1 MFRVSSVF
9 DVRTVR
15 RITRIAATARQ
26 EVFLRSAMAMLVFVF
41 VSAALVSSCASAP
54 KPQRPSLDTPV
65 PLQWTAAPS
74 EGGTIDERWWSDFSD
89 ARLDGIIDEA
99 LTRNFELKSVT
110 GRMQAARAQA
120 RIVGAPLLP
129 QVSLDFNRTR
139 TRRNFIGFPIPGGN
153 GGVLKTTSTNYGVS
167 TNINW
172 EIDLWGRLSDDKA
185 AALADLQG
193 SQADLYGVRSS
204 VAGQTAKAWFA
215 AIEARRQLDLARA
228 TRDNF
233 SVVNERIENRYA
245 RGLRPALDLRLSL
258 ANVAA
263 AEAVVLQRM
272 QAFDGVVRQLEI
284 LLGRYPSAELAIA
297 SELPPVPSTVPAG
310 LPADL
315 IARRPDLMLAERQLA
330 AAGARIGVAKKARY
344 PAIRLTG
351 SGGTSTA
358 ALTDLLDGDFIV
370 WSLVSSLLQPLFQGG
385 RLSAGVD
392 LAEANRD
399 QVLANFA
406 DRALRAYGEV
416 ETALAAD
423 GLLRRRE
430 AALLEATTQAAAARE
445 LAESR
450 YHGGLSDVI
459 TMLDAQRR
467 AFDSEGQYLAV
478 RRQRLDARVDLY
490 LALGGGFERM
500 ATETADI
507 KEIGDLQE

>member
-1 MFRVSSVF
+1 MRAVCVVLASA
-9 DVRTVR
+9 TV
-15 RITRIAATARQ
+15 
-26 EVFLRSAMAMLVFVF
+26 VL
-41 VSAALVSSCASAP
+41 SCASAP
-54 KPQRPSLDTPV
+54 KPQHPSLETPV
-65 PLQWTAAPS
+65 PQEWTAAAS
-74 EGGTIDERWWSDFSD
+74 DDSRIGARWWTDFSD
-89 ARLDGIIDEA
+89 PRLDGLIDEA
-99 LTRNFELKSVT
+99 LAHNYDLKAAS
-110 GRMQAARAQA
+110 GRMLAARAQA

-129 QVSLDFNRTR
+129 QVSLDFNRSR
-139 TRRNFIGFPIPGGN
+139 QRRNFIGFPIPGGN
-153 GGVLKTTSTNYGVS
+153 GGVLSTTSTNYGVS

-172 EIDLWGRLSDDKA
+172 EIDLWGRLGDDKA

-193 SQADLYGVRSS
+193 SQADLYGVQSS

-215 AIEARRQLDLARA
+215 AIEAQRQLELARA

-233 SVVNERIENRYA
+233 RVVNERIENRYA
-245 RGLRPALDLRLSL
+245 RGLRPALDLRLSRS
-258 ANVAA
+258 NVAA

-284 LLGRYPSAELAIA
+284 FLGRYPSAEMTVGAD
-297 SELPPVPSTVPAG
+297 LPPVPDAVPAG

-315 IARRPDLMLAERQLA
+315 VARRPDLMLAERQLA

-351 SGGTSTA
+351 SGGTASST
-358 ALTDLLDGDFIV
+358 LTDLLDGDFIV
-370 WSLVSSLLQPLFQGG
+370 WSLASSLLQPLFQGG
-385 RLSAGVD
+385 RLQAGVA

-406 DRALRAYGEV
+406 GQALRAYGEV
-416 ETALAAD
+416 ESALAAD
-423 GLLRRRE
+423 RLLRRRE
-430 AALLEATTQAAAARE
+430 AALLEAATQATAARE

-450 YHGGLSDVI
+450 YHSGLSDVI

-490 LALGGGFERM
+490 LALGGGFER
-500 ATETADI
+500 ADGFGPAAPPSPAGPAAPETR
-507 KEIGDLQE
+507 E

>member
-1 MFRVSSVF
+1 MRSVCS
-9 DVRTVR
+9 
-15 RITRIAATARQ
+15 I
-26 EVFLRSAMAMLVFVF
+26 LL
-41 VSAALVSSCASAP
+41 SAALILSCASAP
-54 KPQRPSLDTPV
+54 KLQIPPIDADVPSK
-65 PLQWTAAPS
+65 WTAGPS
-74 EGGTIDERWWSDFSD
+74 EYGRFAARWWVDFGD
-89 ARLDGIIDEA
+89 PRLDGLVDEA
-99 LTRNFELKSVT
+99 LAHNYDLKAAS
-110 GRMQAARAQA
+110 GRMAAARAQA
-120 RIVGAPLLP
+120 RIVGAPLFP
-129 QVSLDFNRTR
+129 QVSLDFNRSR
-139 TRRNFIGFPIPGGN
+139 QRRNFIGFPIPGGN
-153 GGVLKTTSTNYGVS
+153 GGVLNTTSTNYGVS

-172 EIDLWGRLSDDKA
+172 EVDLWGRLSDDKA
-185 AALADLQG
+185 AALADMQG
-193 SQADLYGVRSS
+193 SQADLYGARSS

-215 AIEARRQLDLARA
+215 AVEAHRQLELARA

-233 SVVNERIENRYA
+233 KVVNERIDNRYR

-258 ANVAA
+258 SNVAA

-272 QAFDGVVRQLEI
+272 QQFDSVVRQLEI
-284 LLGRYPSAELAIA
+284 LLGRYPAAEMTIG
-297 SELPPVPSTVPAG
+297 SDLPPVPEAVPAG

-330 AAGARIGVAKKARY
+330 AAGARIAVAKKARY

-351 SGGTSTA
+351 SGGTSSA

-370 WSLVSSLLQPLFQGG
+370 WSLASSLLQPLFQGG
-385 RLSAGVD
+385 RLRAGVT

-406 DRALRAYGEV
+406 GRALRAYGEV
-416 ETALAAD
+416 ETALVAD
-423 GLLRRRE
+423 GLLKQRE
-430 AALLEATTQAAAARE
+430 AALLEASTQATAARE

-500 ATETADI
+500 VVETG
-507 KEIGDLQE
+507 ETQE

>member
-1 MFRVSSVF
+1 MLFA
-9 DVRTVR
+9 VRPVRHVRSTV
-15 RITRIAATARQ
+15 TTVKQ
-26 EVFLRSAMAMLVFVF
+26 GCFLRSAGAMLA
-41 VSAALVSSCASAP
+41 SAALVLSCASAP
-54 KPQRPSLDTPV
+54 KLQHPTLDTDLPAR
-65 PLQWTAAPS
+65 WTASAP
-74 EGGTIDERWWSDFSD
+74 GGDPVGPGWWTDFSD
-89 ARLDGIIDEA
+89 TRLDALIDEA
-99 LTRNFELKSVT
+99 LSRNFELKTVT
-110 GRMQAARAQA
+110 GRMRAARAQA

-129 QVSLDFNRTR
+129 QASLDFSRTR

-153 GGVLKTTSTNYGVS
+153 GGVLKTTTTNYGVS

-193 SQADLYGVRSS
+193 SQADLYGARSS

-215 AIEARRQLDLARA
+215 AIEAHRQLELARA

-233 SVVNERIENRYA
+233 QVVNERIENRYA
-245 RGLRPALDLRLSL
+245 RGLRPSLDLRLSRS
-258 ANVAA
+258 NVAT

-272 QAFDGVVRQLEI
+272 QQYDSAVRQLEI
-284 LLGRYPSAELAIA
+284 LLGRYPSAELTVA
-297 SELPPVPSTVPAG
+297 SDLPPVPDAVPAG

-351 SGGTSTA
+351 SGGSSTTS
-358 ALTDLLDGDFIV
+358 LTDLLDGDFIV

-392 LAEANRD
+392 LAEASRD

-406 DRALRAYGEV
+406 GQALRAYGEV
-416 ETALAAD
+416 ESALVAD
-423 GLLRRRE
+423 GLLKQRE
-430 AALLEATTQAAAARE
+430 AALLEASTQAAAARE

-450 YHGGLSDVI
+450 YHSGLSDVI

-478 RRQRLDARVDLY
+478 RRQRLDARVDLF
-490 LALGGGFERM
+490 LALGGGFERRV
-500 ATETADI
+500 TDTG
-507 KEIGDLQE
+507 EIQE

>member
-1 MFRVSSVF
+1 MSVMPTIRTHENPAQRAARGAFVRAVRV
-9 DVRTVR
+9 TL
-15 RITRIAATARQ
+15 A
-26 EVFLRSAMAMLVFVF
+26 SAILFF
-41 VSAALVSSCASAP
+41 GCASAP
-54 KPQRPSLDTPV
+54 ELQRPSLDTHV
-65 PLQWTAAPS
+65 PTGWTAAPS
-74 EGGTIDERWWSDFSD
+74 EGGRIDGRWWADFSD
-89 ARLDGIIDEA
+89 AGLDALIDEA
-99 LTRNFELKSVT
+99 LSRNFELKAAS
-110 GRMQAARAQA
+110 GRMRAARAQA
-120 RIVGAPLLP
+120 RIVGAPLFP

-139 TRRNFIGFPIPGGN
+139 TRRNFIGFPLPGGN
-153 GGVLKTTSTNYGVS
+153 GGVLSTTSTNYGVS
-167 TNINW
+167 TNVNW

-193 SQADLYGVRSS
+193 SQADLYGARSS

-215 AIEARRQLDLARA
+215 AIEARRQLELARA

-233 SVVNERIENRYA
+233 KVVNERIGNRYA

-258 ANVAA
+258 SNVAA
-263 AEAVVLQRM
+263 AEAVVLQRT
-272 QAFDGVVRQLEI
+272 QAFDSVVRQLEL
-284 LLGRYPSAELAIA
+284 LLGRYPSAGLAIA
-297 SELPPVPSTVPAG
+297 SDLPSVPEAIPAG

-315 IARRPDLMLAERQLA
+315 IARRPDLMLAERRLA

-351 SGGTSTA
+351 SGGTSSA

-370 WSLVSSLLQPLFQGG
+370 WSLASSLLQPLFQGG
-385 RLSAGVD
+385 RLRAGVD

-406 DRALRAYGEV
+406 GQALRAYGEV
-416 ETALAAD
+416 ETALVAD
-423 GLLRRRE
+423 GLLKRRE
-430 AALLEATTQAAAARE
+430 AALMEAATQATAARE

-450 YHGGLSDVI
+450 YASGLSDVI

-467 AFDSEGQYLAV
+467 AFESEGQYLAV

-500 ATETADI
+500 ATETGEM
-507 KEIGDLQE
+507 EIQE